1 MEMMKIADH
10 KRFSANGHEFLF
22 VTHTGSIFELEKGSG
37 IKPFLDHG
45 ISRRDFS
52 REDLDRILKGED
64 GRSTNAWEMLSESG
78 LLSPHPVPGQGKGR
92 VPSPPTGYRDMP
104 VNTLVLHVTESCNLM
119 CRYCYHEPGRPQPRA
134 ARSMD
139 RLTARAAV
147 DFLFEQSG
155 SLRDLVLVFFGGEPL
170 LNFKLISGTVAYAN
184 EKAMQCGKRI
194 DYAVTTNGT
203 LLTDRHIGFLL
214 EHRFGTTISMDGQEP
229 VHDRFRRFPD
239 GSPSYRAILPGL
251 EKLLGKRDRKPVVA
265 RVTLARDVGDL
276 SASLFH
282 LLDLGFSEVGF
293 APVTTGEKPFQ
304 LTRSGMAD
312 LLDQFR
318 EMAAVFVRRALEDR
332 FLGFTNLVDLLV
344 NLHEGEV
351 RTYPCGAGLGM
362 FSVAPRGGLFLCQR
376 LTQEASARMGDVF
389 TGFDREKVAGFR
401 RNAGLA
407 NKSDC
412 KGCWAASIC
421 SGGCYHEAMVRQGDL
436 LSPNLHYCSWIKA
449 WVETGLSVYGR
460 LAKQAPGFLDK
471 LSLLRGHAPLSNRL
485 V

>member
-10 KRFSANGHEFLF
+10 KRFSANGHDFLF
-22 VTHTGSIFELEKGSG
+22 LTHTGSIFELETGSD
-37 IKPFLDHG
+37 IQTLLDHD
-45 ISRRDFS
+45 ISTGPFS
-52 REDLDRILKGED
+52 RENLSEILKGDDD
-64 GRSTNAWEMLSESG
+64 GSTGVWEELSSSR
-78 LLSPHPVPGQGKGR
+78 LLAPHPVPGPKTGPTPGPGKD
-92 VPSPPTGYRDMP
+92 RDMP
-104 VNTLVLHVTESCNLM
+104 INTLVLHVTESCNLM
-119 CRYCYHEPGRPQPRA
+119 CRYCYHEPGQAKPRA

-139 RLTARAAV
+139 VDTARAAV

-155 SLRDLVLVFFGGEPL
+155 SLEDLVLVFFGGEPL
-170 LNFKLISGTVAYAN
+170 LNFRLISRTVDYAN
-184 EKAMQCGKRI
+184 DKAAASGKKI
-194 DYAVTTNGT
+194 DYAMTTNGT

-214 EHRFGTTISMDGQEP
+214 DNRIGTTISMDGHEAA
-229 VHDRFRRFPD
+229 HDRFRRFPD

-251 EKLLGKRDRKPVVA
+251 QKLLGKKERKPVVA

-304 LTRSGMAD
+304 LTGSGMSD

-318 EMAAVFVRRALEDR
+318 DMSETFVRMALEDR

-351 RTYPCGAGLGM
+351 RVYPCGAGLGM
-362 FSVAPRGGLFLCQR
+362 FSVAPGGDLFLCQR
-376 LTQEASARMGDVF
+376 LTHEASARMGDVF
-389 TGFDREKVAGFR
+389 KGFDPQKVSEFR
-401 RNAGLA
+401 RDAGLV

-421 SGGCYHEAMVRQGDL
+421 SGGCYHEAMIRQGNL
-436 LSPNLHYCSWIKA
+436 LSPNLHYCGWIKA
-449 WVETGLSVYGR
+449 WIETGLSVYGR
-460 LAKQAPGFLDK
+460 LTKQAPEFLDK
-471 LSLLRGHAPLSNRL
+471 LSMLRGHEPLANRL